1 MSHPDQSRP
10 DLSDPGP
17 SDPERLTAALRR
29 ELGAV
34 RDDRP
39 AVRHAGVATQLRLA
53 GEVVTAGGRT
63 VVRAEFDSP
72 ELAVRMRRELTE
84 LYGRTGGRGGVTS
97 TAGDARRH
105 LVTMTSRGSDL
116 ARATGL
122 VDRLGRPVH
131 GLPPAVVAGGATA
144 AAGVWR
150 GALLARGRI
159 ARSSGRTRIL
169 VDCPEPAV
177 ALALVGAARALGALA
192 TSQETAA
199 GHRVLIRDPGSID
212 ALLRA
217 TGAPG
222 VADLLARCAP
232 SEGPSPT
239 PNPTLETVNARRS
252 AEAADRTVARVRW
265 ALDVLGPDAPPL
277 LREAGLLRVEHAS
290 LSLSRLGTLAD
301 PPLSKDTVAGRLR
314 RLVRCAEQRAAEG
327 AGPG

>member
-1 MSHPDQSRP
+1 MF
-10 DLSDPGP
+10 
-17 SDPERLTAALRR
+17 DPERLTAELHR

-53 GEVVTAGGRT
+53 GEVSTAGGRT
-63 VVRAEFDSP
+63 VVRAEFDTP
-72 ELAVRMRRELTE
+72 EAAVRLRRDLTE
-84 LYGRTGGRGGVTS
+84 LYGRTCGRGDVVTAGGRPQ
-97 TAGDARRH
+97 RY
-105 LVTMTSRGSDL
+105 LVRMTSRGSDL

-131 GLPPAVVAGGATA
+131 GLPPAVVAGGATV
-144 AAGVWR
+144 AAGIWR

-159 ARSSGRTRIL
+159 ARSSGRVRLL
-169 VDCPEPAV
+169 VTCPGPAV

-192 TSQETAA
+192 TGQETAG

-222 VADLLARCAP
+222 VADLLLRCARVPEREP
-232 SEGPSPT
+232 SAA
-239 PNPTLETVNARRS
+239 PNPMLETVNARRS
-252 AEAADRTVARVRW
+252 AEAADRTAARVRW

-277 LREAGLLRVEHAS
+277 LRAAGLLRIEHAT

-314 RLVRCAEQRAAEG
+314 RLVRCAEERAG
-327 AGPG
+327 RP